1 MGNNLH
7 IGNLPITVTVADL
20 PELFGKIGP
29 VDTASIMMNADTG
42 LSPGIGLVRMINV
55 ADAVT
60 TINRLNFTRYK
71 GQIMSVSKDRR
82 IGEN

>member
-1 MGNNLH
+1 MGNDLH
-7 IGNLPITVTVADL
+7 IGNLPITVTDSDL
-20 PELFGKIGP
+20 LELFGKIGP

-42 LSPGIGLVRMINV
+42 LSPGVGLVRMINV

-71 GQIMSVSKDRR
+71 GQIMSVSKGRR